1 MSMATNENELVKA
14 VNTVLKSGVQ
24 DGNKTS
30 LAVSSKSPDYDENYM
45 YFLDVIRLERD
56 IEAEQLKASR
66 AQKDLD
72 IALETIN
79 KLSNF
84 SSRALKE
91 ENAQLRR
98 AAETNIQALNDI
110 RTMYDARMKTYTQ
123 IVSKLQK
130 ELDASKAEVEGLSAM
145 LTSVSTPRDNID

>member
-1 MSMATNENELVKA
+1 MATNENELVKA

>member
-1 MSMATNENELVKA
+1 MATNENELVKA

-45 YFLDVIRLERD
+45 YFLDVIRLERE